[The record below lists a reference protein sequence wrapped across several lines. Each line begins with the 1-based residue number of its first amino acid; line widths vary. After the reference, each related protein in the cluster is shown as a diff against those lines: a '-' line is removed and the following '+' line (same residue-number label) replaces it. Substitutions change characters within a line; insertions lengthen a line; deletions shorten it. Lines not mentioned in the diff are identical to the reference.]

1 LSIIFK
7 RNFPQPCLT
16 KISQES
22 QHYAKLHFMRRT
34 HRQERRAQRQESPL
48 LKQAFRLL
56 QHPLPPYDFVGAEQ
70 IERLHEASMTILE
83 NVGLDFLDDEVLDI
97 WKKAGAKV
105 ERNSQHV
112 WLDRGLVMEA
122 IANAPRSFTWRARN
136 PAHNVIIGENHIT
149 FGPCGGM
156 AYVLDDSGRRPG
168 TLADLEQFVKLS
180 QMCPVLHF
188 ASWEQVAPQDI
199 PSNTRHLH
207 RLYAGFTLSD
217 KAMLESAH
225 GRIITADCVEM
236 ARLVFGNLEGDPVI
250 GDVINVNS
258 PLRYDDRMLG
268 GLLTYARAGQVTFI
282 TPFILAGAMSPVT
295 MAAALAQQNAE
306 ALAGIALTQLV
317 RPGTPVIYG
326 GFTTNIDMRSGS
338 PAFGTPEGAWALL
351 VGAQLARFYQLP
363 YRGNGSLTN
372 AKVADAQAAYETL
385 WNLWPAVQAHT
396 NLVMHAVGW
405 LDGGLSSSYEKFII
419 DVENLAMF
427 YHFLDGFTIDEASL
441 ALDMIRQVGPG
452 GHHFGTP
459 HTMERFETAFYE
471 TAVADRLGYEAWVA
485 AGKQDT
491 RQRARIVAQALLKS
505 YEQPPLDTAIQE
517 ALADFVARRER
528 ELEKLN
534 LYD

>member
-1 LSIIFK
+1 
-7 RNFPQPCLT
+7 
-16 KISQES
+16 
-22 QHYAKLHFMRRT
+22 
-34 HRQERRAQRQESPL
+34 
-48 LKQAFRLL
+48 
-56 QHPLPPYDFVGAEQ
+56 
-70 IERLHEASMTILE
+70 
-83 NVGLDFLDDEVLDI
+83 
-97 WKKAGAKV
+97 
-105 ERNSQHV
+105 
-112 WLDRGLVMEA
+112 
-122 IANAPRSFTWRARN
+122 
-136 PAHNVIIGENHIT
+136 
-149 FGPCGGM
+149 
-156 AYVLDDSGRRPG
+156 
-168 TLADLEQFVKLS
+168 
-180 QMCPVLHF
+180 
-188 ASWEQVAPQDI
+188 
-199 PSNTRHLH
+199 
-207 RLYAGFTLSD
+207 
-217 KAMLESAH
+217 
-225 GRIITADCVEM
+225 
-236 ARLVFGNLEGDPVI
+236 
-250 GDVINVNS
+250 
-258 PLRYDDRMLG
+258 
-268 GLLTYARAGQVTFI
+268 
-282 TPFILAGAMSPVT
+282 MSPVT